1 MMEYTPQNGL
11 KMLARMIAEA
21 YMEELAEEARQIR
34 IAKQKKEA
42 CDAKQEAQQ
51 EQRVGQG
58 EQGQSGDK
66 ERAWR
71 KPGNR
76 VEGRD

>member
-1 MMEYTPQNGL
+1 MIEYTPQNGL

-34 IAKQKKEA
+34 IAKQKEA
-42 CDAKQEAQQ
+42 NDAKRGDQQ
-51 EQRVGQG
+51 AHQVGQG
-58 EQGQSGDK
+58 EQGQSRPK

-71 KPGNR
+71 ELGNR
-76 VEGRD
+76 VGERD